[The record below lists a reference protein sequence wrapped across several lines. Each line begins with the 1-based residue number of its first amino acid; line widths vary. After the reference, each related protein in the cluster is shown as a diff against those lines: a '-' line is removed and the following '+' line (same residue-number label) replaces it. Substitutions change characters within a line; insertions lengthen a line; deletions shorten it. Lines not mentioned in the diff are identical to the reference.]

1 MTKQVKQKQ
10 VKQKQAKPTPKYQ
23 FCWSC
28 GNKLRAN
35 FYREFF
41 NKDDGQTYIVHA
53 ECLRKLNSEN

>member
-1 MTKQVKQKQ
+1 MKTKTKKKQVK
-10 VKQKQAKPTPKYQ
+10 PKYQ

-28 GNKLRAN
+28 GKKLRAN

-53 ECLRKLNSEN
+53 QCLDELNSEN